1 MTPRR
6 ALARIRYEFLALL
19 LECVIAAAL
28 LVALVVA
35 VPLVVIVAAQ
45 LHGLATTGEWRG
57 FQVSKFLEVLGLD
70 RGIFP
75 ESSEQTAGYLLSLP
89 ASLVLFSTVLFLIV
103 LAAALHRL
111 RRRERAR
118 FFGAQQSALIKEIE
132 RQLETRR
139 SDQS

>member
-1 MTPRR
+1 M
-6 ALARIRYEFLALL
+6 
-19 LECVIAAAL
+19 AAAL
-28 LVALVVA
+28 LVALIAA
-35 VPLVVIVAAQ
+35 VPLTVIVAAQ
-45 LHGLATTGEWRG
+45 LHGLATTGQWRG
-57 FQVSKFLEVLGLD
+57 FQVSELLDVLRID
-70 RGIFP
+70 RSIFP

-89 ASLVLFSTVLFLIV
+89 ASLVLFTTVLFLIV

-139 SDQS
+139 SEQS

>member
-1 MTPRR
+1 MTPRS
-6 ALARIRYEFLALL
+6 ALARLRYEFLALL

-45 LHGLATTGEWRG
+45 LHGFATKGQWRG
-57 FQVSKFLEVLGLD
+57 FQISELLDVLGLD
-70 RGIFP
+70 RSILPG
-75 ESSEQTAGYLLSLP
+75 SSDQTAGYLLSLP
-89 ASLVLFSTVLFLIV
+89 ASLVLFTTVLFLIV
-103 LAAALHRL
+103 LAVALHRL